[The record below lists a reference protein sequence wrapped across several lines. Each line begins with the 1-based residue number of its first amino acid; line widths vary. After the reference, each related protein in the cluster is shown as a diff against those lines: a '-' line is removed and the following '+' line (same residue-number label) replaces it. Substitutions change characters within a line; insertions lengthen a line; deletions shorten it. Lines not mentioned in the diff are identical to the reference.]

1 MSGLTIVV
9 AVGTGGVI
17 GRDGDL
23 PWRIRED
30 LRHFKRITMGHT
42 IIMGRRTWDSIGRP
56 LPGRQSV
63 VITRNRDFDAPGAV
77 VVHSLED
84 AIQQARANG
93 DAAPCI
99 IGGASIYAAALPRA
113 ARVEWTEVDQA
124 VDGDTFFPD
133 WDRSG
138 WVETARV
145 AGQTPGVTFCTWQ
158 RRPAAP

>member
-63 VITRNRDFDAPGAV
+63 VVTRNRHFEAPGAV
-77 VVHSLED
+77 VVHSLGD
-84 AIQQARANG
+84 AIHVSL
-93 DAAPCI
+93 CFFC
-99 IGGASIYAAALPRA
+99 S
-113 ARVEWTEVDQA
+113 
-124 VDGDTFFPD
+124 TFFFNTCIHTGEQIEISEKTRHQQIYLQHNEEEEHKPN
-133 WDRSG
+133 G
-138 WVETARV
+138 KELETHSSQENEGELRNEDD
-145 AGQTPGVTFCTWQ
+145 
-158 RRPAAP
+158 